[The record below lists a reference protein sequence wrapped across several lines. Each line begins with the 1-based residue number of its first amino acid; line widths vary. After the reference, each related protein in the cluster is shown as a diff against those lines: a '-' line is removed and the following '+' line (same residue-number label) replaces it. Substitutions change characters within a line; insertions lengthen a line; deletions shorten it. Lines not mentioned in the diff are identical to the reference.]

1 MSQHHLRRAENVV
14 GFHKPAQTHAG
25 AHALNLVHQAADVLS
40 GIEEQARQSQRRAV
54 AAERAH
60 QELLTNADR
69 KLLDASRALE
79 EAQKRIEALQN
90 RVTAFECRAQAAEAE
105 AHSAKQALALVEEAI
120 RRRLLF
126 THDDMNGQ
134 MNAVA

>member
-1 MSQHHLRRAENVV
+1 MAQHNFRRAENIV
-14 GFHKPAQTHAG
+14 GFHRPTQTNAG
-25 AHALNLVHQAADVLS
+25 ARALDLVHQAADVLS
-40 GIEEQARQSQRRAV
+40 GIEEQARQSERRAV

-69 KLLDASRALE
+69 KLMEASKALE
-79 EAQKRIEALQN
+79 DAQKRIEVLQN

-126 THDDMNGQ
+126 TSDAMGDQ
-134 MNAVA
+134 MAAVA

>member
-1 MSQHHLRRAENVV
+1 MSQHNFRRAENVV
-14 GFHKPAQTHAG
+14 GLQRSAQTNAG
-25 AHALNLVHQAADVLS
+25 AHALDLVHQAADVLS
-40 GIEEQARQSQRRAV
+40 GIEEQARQSERRAV

-60 QELLTNADR
+60 RELLTNADR
-69 KLLDASRALE
+69 KLMEASKALE

-105 AHSAKQALALVEEAI
+105 AHSTKQALALVEEAI

-126 THDDMNGQ
+126 TSSDMGDQ
-134 MNAVA
+134 TAAVA